1 MRISDWSSD
10 VCSSDLGRRLA
21 VAAIARIG
29 QAVPRFTVV
38 GIDDM
43 AARAARLAIVTGLV
57 VGAHEP
63 HIGIVEARLVE
74 VEDCDPDAQPGAGP
88 AVRLLEV
95 GAPRLF
101 EPLDAARD
109 RKSTRLNSSH

>member
-1 MRISDWSSD
+1 
-10 VCSSDLGRRLA
+10 
-21 VAAIARIG
+21 
-29 QAVPRFTVV
+29 
-38 GIDDM
+38 M

-101 EPLDAARD
+101 EPLDAASRVGQADFGKLRVDGATAAFEDAEDVAWRQD
-109 RKSTRLNSSH
+109 RKSTRLKSSN

>member
-1 MRISDWSSD
+1 MRRIDQRAVPLAREAALARD
-10 VCSSDLGRRLA
+10 RRIDGRRLA

-88 AVRLLEV
+88 AVRLLAV
-95 GAPRLF
+95 GAPRL
-101 EPLDAARD
+101 
-109 RKSTRLNSSH
+109 